1 MIHNR
6 HGPLLPTV
14 RGGPDA
20 QAKELS
26 ALSKTLG
33 SAVNCQNLSAGPSG
47 ATIIERLE
55 NAEKHLNLV
64 TKIQGI
70 PIDYG
75 GTH

>member
-14 RGGPDA
+14 RGGPNA

-33 SAVNCQNLSAGPSG
+33 SAVDYQNLPTGPSG

-64 TKIQGI
+64 IELLNSS
-70 PIDYG
+70 
-75 GTH
+75 